1 MKKRSDPAA
10 GRTWLDGTL
19 APALLGAWGMY
30 QVILG
35 VYFIM
40 SRPSFLPEDLRAAAT
55 TLEAVR
61 GAAPGIEGWLQLV
74 FLVMGGQMA
83 AVGVL
88 VMGAAFSVAQGRR
101 LTRWQLCV
109 YVATGLLSVVL
120 MSVVNFALVSDSRWL
135 LIAPALLWLSAI
147 MILGREAFGSV
158 VGAAVGLASR
168 ALRDRRST

>member
-10 GRTWLDGTL
+10 GRSWLDGRL

-30 QVILG
+30 QIILG
-35 VYFIM
+35 LYFIM

-88 VMGAAFSVAQGRR
+88 VMGAAFSVARGRR
-101 LTRWQLCV
+101 LIRWEPCV
-109 YVATGLLSVVL
+109 YAATGLLSVVL
-120 MSVVNFALVSDSRWL
+120 MSGVNFALGSDFRWL
-135 LIAPALLWLSAI
+135 LMAPALLWLSAI
-147 MILGREAFGSV
+147 MILGRGALGSA

-168 ALRDRRST
+168 AL